1 MSNSVPP
8 ISPEDQALARHRE
21 ELRKRFPMPEPKP
34 RKPRKPLVV
43 AGLVLLLGASLAWL
57 DPAYHSEQ
65 YVSAVGERRVLDL
78 ADGSKVQMDSGTR
91 LDVSWHLRS
100 RRVELHA
107 GQALF
112 EVSKAL
118 VRPFRVA
125 AGSARIEVLGT
136 RFNVLRSEDNVDIAL
151 LRGSVAV
158 QSALDPAQ
166 QLRLSPGQ
174 QVRVRQGQLQPLAQA
189 NVDGVLAWQEQRLVF
204 ARTPLAEALAQ
215 IQRYHTGAIRQEDQ
229 SLAQLPIS
237 GTFNTAKVDD
247 LLDLLPR
254 ILPLTL
260 RREADGSVHIS
271 RREGKNISPGG

>member
-1 MSNSVPP
+1 MSTPVPP
-8 ISPEDQALARHRE
+8 TSPEDQALARHRE

-34 RKPRKPLVV
+34 RKPRKSLAVG
-43 AGLVLLLGASLAWL
+43 GLVLLLGAGLAWL

-78 ADGSKVQMDSGTR
+78 ADGSQVQMDSGTR
-91 LDVSWHLRS
+91 LEVSWHLRS
-100 RRVELHA
+100 RRVELQA

-125 AGSARIEVLGT
+125 AGSARVEVLGT
-136 RFNVLRSEDNVDIAL
+136 RFNVLRSGDNVDIAL

-166 QLRLSPGQ
+166 QLRLAPGQ
-174 QVRVRQGQLQPLAQA
+174 QVRVRQGQLQPLARA
-189 NVDGVLAWQEQRLVF
+189 DIEGVLAWQQQRLVF

-215 IQRYHTGAIRQEDQ
+215 IQRYHAGAIRLDDQ
-229 SLAQLPIS
+229 DLGQLPIS
-237 GTFNTAKVDD
+237 GTFNTANVDH

-254 ILPLTL
+254 ILPLNL

-271 RREGKNISPGG
+271 RRSGKNISSGG